1 MFHKERF
8 AFSKLLELQ
17 YYFPENFRCNLTFY
31 KSEIVSILLSPLH
44 LRLICEPENFRFP
57 FHTKTSP
64 TLGVKCEKIKFRKS

>member
-31 KSEIVSILLSPLH
+31 ESDNVSNSSLH
-44 LRLICEPENFRFP
+44 LISESENFRFP
-57 FHTKTSP
+57 QF
-64 TLGVKCEKIKFRKS
+64 LRKIAKPGE